1 MFLFFV
7 VPVLLIH
14 SFSGYPHDKI
24 ASIIILLSVMLFL
37 YLSVRVGFQKWCD
50 SIVLREACKGE
61 SATES
66 SQFSKGA
73 VVAEFYFLKYPL
85 MKNRKGFLGL
95 FSQKRLRS
103 ISSASSFW

>member
-37 YLSVRVGFQKWCD
+37 YLSVRVGFQK
-50 SIVLREACKGE
+50 
-61 SATES
+61 
-66 SQFSKGA
+66 
-73 VVAEFYFLKYPL
+73 
-85 MKNRKGFLGL
+85 
-95 FSQKRLRS
+95 
-103 ISSASSFW
+103 